1 MAIIDTLKLAR
12 ELRDKGGFSQEAAE
26 ATAEALNDALG
37 DEIATK
43 RDVTDLNTGLGGE
56 MAQLRTGLSGEMA
69 QLRTGLSGEMV
80 QLRTDLRGEMAQLRS
95 DLRSEITQLGAD
107 LRKEMADSR
116 AEFLKWMFGQTFVIL
131 AVVAALHFVK
141 WTEHSGDDELQH
153 EDLCGGDGP
162 LIRSA
167 LTAKSWS
174 VQHATR
180 PRVGK
185 PMREAMRR

>member
-56 MAQLRTGLSGEMA
+56 MAQLRTGLSGEM
-69 QLRTGLSGEMV
+69 V

-95 DLRSEITQLGAD
+95 DLRDDVGLDMKTLHTKSDNRL
-107 LRKEMADSR
+107 
-116 AEFLKWMFGQTFVIL
+116 
-131 AVVAALHFVK
+131 AALI
-141 WTEHSGDDELQH
+141 
-153 EDLCGGDGP
+153 
-162 LIRSA
+162 IR
-167 LTAKSWS
+167 
-174 VQHATR
+174 ATR
-180 PRVGK
+180 DAAMARRLIYTVLAKAHGPEFAQKTYETAIERVGK
-185 PMREAMRR
+185 ELAARPTQSEHEP

>member
-1 MAIIDTLKLAR
+1 MAIVDTLKLAR

-26 ATAEALNDALG
+26 ATAEVPNNALG
-37 DEIATK
+37 HEIATK
-43 RDVTDLNTGLGGE
+43 RDMTDLNTRLG
-56 MAQLRTGLSGEMA
+56 GEMA

-141 WTEHSGDDELQH
+141 
-153 EDLCGGDGP
+153 
-162 LIRSA
+162 
-167 LTAKSWS
+167 
-174 VQHATR
+174 
-180 PRVGK
+180 
-185 PMREAMRR
+185 